1 MRQNQTSFL
10 LLMLVVVIL
19 LQGCSLK
26 NRIKKADKRYEIGEY
41 YDAGNLYKNI
51 FPRISYKNKPLRAQI
66 SFRQAECYRLSN
78 QNRAEQTYNNSIR
91 NLYPDSIIYLR
102 YGQTLQQ
109 NGKFA
114 EAAKN
119 YAIYLKYDSS
129 NVIAKNGIMSAKM
142 VTDWKKTPSRY
153 IVKRSKEFNSA
164 RSSSF
169 CPAFLGTGNDF
180 IIFSSSRQTNKK
192 IVQKNNSIIGL
203 PNNNLLSSRKNA
215 SGKWESPTLIEGD
228 VNTVKDEGVCSLTE
242 DGKIMYFTIAQNAEN
257 SKKGTEILSSNR
269 AGGTWSQPQIIK
281 IFADSSIS
289 VAHPAISADGSTFY
303 FVSDSK
309 KGLGGKDIWKGKL
322 ESGECKFIENLGSQI
337 NTPGDEMF
345 PTIRADGTLYFSSNG
360 LPSFGGLDIFKATPK
375 KDGTWIVE
383 NMGNTINSNADD
395 FGITFSGK
403 SENGYFSSN
412 RNEAKGYD
420 AIWSFELPELVY
432 ILDGK
437 ILDDK
442 GNAIPDATVRL
453 ISNTGLNI
461 KAQAKKDGTYRIKLD
476 RDLDCVMMASARGYL
491 NQKNSFT
498 TRGLSGSK
506 AFVIDFNLSSISKP
520 VQMDDIFYEFGK
532 WELTSTS
539 ETGLLSLVKL
549 LNDNP
554 NITIEISANTDC
566 VGNSA
571 SNKLLSEKRAKSVI
585 DYLISKGIVSE
596 RLTATGNG
604 EDKPVMVDANTAQKY
619 TFIKEGDILDEIFV
633 QKLTLEQ
640 QEKVNQLN
648 RRTEFK
654 VLKTTYKL
662 Y

>member
-1 MRQNQTSFL
+1 MRQIQISFFIL
-10 LLMLVVVIL
+10 LLVVL
-19 LQGCSLK
+19 FQACSVK
-26 NRIKKADKRYEIGEY
+26 NSIKKADKRFEIGEY

-51 FPRISYKNKPLRAQI
+51 FPRISFKNKPLRAQI
-66 SFRQAECYRLSN
+66 AFRQAECYRLSN
-78 QNRAEQTYNNSIR
+78 QNRAEQSYNNSIR
-91 NLYPDSIIYLR
+91 NLYPDSIVYLR
-102 YGQTLQQ
+102 YAQTLQQ
-109 NGKFA
+109 NGKYA

-119 YAIYLKYDSS
+119 YSIYLQKDST
-129 NVIAKNGIMSAKM
+129 NIIAKNGILSAKM
-142 VTDWKKTPSRY
+142 VAEWKKTPSRY
-153 IVKRSKEFNSA
+153 IVKRSKEFNAA

-169 CPAFLGTGNDF
+169 CPAFLGTSYDF
-180 IIFSSSRQTNKK
+180 LIFTSSRQTNKK
-192 IVQKNNSIIGL
+192 VVQKNNSILGQ
-203 PNNNLLSSRKNA
+203 PNNNLFSSRKNA
-215 SGKWESPTLIEGD
+215 TGKWESPTLVEGD

-269 AGGTWSQPQIIK
+269 AGGTWSQPQILK

-309 KGLGGKDIWKGKL
+309 KGLGGKDIWRGKL

-345 PTIRADGTLYFSSNG
+345 PTVRADGTLYFSSNG
-360 LPSFGGLDIFKATPK
+360 QPGFGGLDIFKATPK
-375 KDGTWIVE
+375 KDGTWTVE

-395 FGITFSGK
+395 FGITFAGK

-412 RNEAKGYD
+412 RNEPKGYD

-432 ILDGK
+432 VLDGK
-437 ILDDK
+437 IVDEK
-442 GNAIPDATVRL
+442 GNAIPDANVRL

-476 RDLDCVMMASARGYL
+476 KDLDCVMMASARGYL

-498 TRGLSGSK
+498 TRGLNGSK

-532 WELTSTS
+532 WELTSAS
-539 ETGLLSLVKL
+539 ETGLQSLVKL

-554 NITIEISANTDC
+554 NITIEISSNTDC
-566 VGNSA
+566 IGNSA
-571 SNKLLSEKRAKSVI
+571 SNKTLSEKRAKSVI
-585 DYLISKGIVSE
+585 DYLISKGIVAE
-596 RLTATGNG
+596 RLSAKGNG
-604 EDKPVMVDANTAQKY
+604 EDKPVVADAITVQKY
-619 TFIKEGDILDEIFV
+619 SFLKDGDILDELFV
-633 QKLTLEQ
+633 QKLTSDQ
-640 QEKVNQLN
+640 QDKVNQLN